1 MHLKNSLAIL
11 ALLLALATVQGPLW
25 RPAAGS
31 RSVTAKAGSTVIFP
45 YEGEIERALIFQK
58 GTAYLTPAG
67 PGRLVIHAN
76 APGKTRMLLRYKTGE
91 SRLYEVVIL
100 PA

>member
-31 RSVTAKAGSTVIFP
+31 RSVTAKAGSTVIIA

-58 GTAYLTPAG
+58 GTASLTGAG
-67 PGRLVIHAN
+67 HGQLAIHAN
-76 APGKTRMLLRYKTGE
+76 APGRTRMLLRYKGGE
-91 SRLYEVVIL
+91 SRLYEVVVI
-100 PA
+100 PG